1 VTDDRG
7 DLATQHANL
16 EALRSGLGVQLA
28 SLRTA
33 AGVSQPQLG
42 QALKRTRSFIS
53 KVEHGIRRMP
63 VELWR
68 IADELCAAHGE
79 LVTAH
84 NELVQAERDY
94 RAGCRSSRSQV
105 LRQVQPASG
114 QLDIRHKIWPVPAG
128 LGSVGC
134 RDVVWSPETQDDEAL
149 VEELFKVVTRL
160 VQVMGRR
167 KAMRLAGSVL
177 AAVGLSGLLDA
188 DECTRI
194 AQAVASPSRID
205 AQVINNLAV
214 TLTMCKRQEDKL
226 GPCQVWDTV
235 VAQHQLVR
243 RLLAGDCP
251 EQFRKSLHLVDSNM
265 AATIGG
271 YLIDMGQF
279 EEASRYFARAR
290 KAAHNASNTS
300 YAAYAVINT
309 SFAARLKGDTP
320 TALDNAAAARSLA
333 ARTNDAQLKALAE
346 QMAAGAY
353 ALDGQYGPCMA
364 TFARAHDVLTNTS
377 NDVTESPAYWVHH
390 GSIDSQA
397 STFLA
402 LLGKPDQ
409 AVEAASAAH
418 AQYDRSY
425 VAGYVLCQVRL
436 GHALIL
442 SGDITEAA
450 RVLGEAAS
458 HAHLYPRLTA
468 DLYTARALMKPWAT
482 THTVKT
488 LDDQLRACGLL
499 PSHPV

>member
-1 VTDDRG
+1 
-7 DLATQHANL
+7 
-16 EALRSGLGVQLA
+16 
-28 SLRTA
+28 
-33 AGVSQPQLG
+33 
-42 QALKRTRSFIS
+42 
-53 KVEHGIRRMP
+53 MP
-63 VELWR
+63 TELWT
-68 IADELCAAHGE
+68 IADELCNAEGALISAHTE
-79 LVTAH
+79 LA
-84 NELVQAERDY
+84 QAEQNY
-94 RAGCRSSRSQV
+94 RTRCRSSRSQV
-105 LRQVQPASG
+105 PRQVQPASG

-128 LGSVGC
+128 VGSAAY

-188 DECTRI
+188 DEYTRI

-226 GPCQVWDTV
+226 GPCQVWETV

-251 EQFRKSLHLVDSNM
+251 EQFRKPLHLVDSNM
-265 AATIGG
+265 AVTIGG

-290 KAAHNASNTS
+290 KAAHNASNTP
-300 YAAYAVINT
+300 YAAYAAINT
-309 SFAARLKGDTP
+309 SFVARLKGDTP
-320 TALDNAAAARSLA
+320 VALDSAAAARSLA

-353 ALDGQYGPCMA
+353 ALDGQYGPCIA

-402 LLGKPDQ
+402 LLDKPQ
-409 AVEAASAAH
+409 EAVEAASVAH
-418 AQYDRSY
+418 AQYDRTY
-425 VAGYVLCQVRL
+425 VAGYALCQVRL
-436 GHALIL
+436 GHALVL
-442 SGDITEAA
+442 SKDITQAA
-450 RVLGEAAS
+450 QVLGEAATQ
-458 HAHLYPRLTA
+458 AHLYPRLTA
-468 DLYTARALMKPWAT
+468 DLHNARALMQPWAN
-482 THTVKT
+482 THAVKALDAQLEACALMPAT
-488 LDDQLRACGLL
+488 RKIPKSTPLDDQRK
-499 PSHPV
+499 